1 MMIMTNIIILLIFII
16 LALIHLLAIILIE
29 RFHNTSN
36 ILIDNFCL
44 CSLLC
49 TSFWSPYYILSDFY
63 RKFFNQSKFLT
74 IIIAYFQI
82 FVNYL
87 VVYSLVMITINR
99 YFIVMYSNKRLFKS
113 KRWSFISL
121 VVQWMITIILS
132 VPRLAVSVQIN
143 IDYR

>member
-1 MMIMTNIIILLIFII
+1 MFMVNTAILLIFII
-16 LALIHLLAIILIE
+16 LALIHLLPIILIE
-29 RFHNTSN
+29 RFHTASN
-36 ILIDNFCL
+36 ILIGNFCL

-49 TSFWSPYYILSDFY
+49 TSFWSVYYILSDFY
-63 RKFFNQSKFLT
+63 RKFFNQSKLLT

-99 YFIVMYSNKRLFKS
+99 YFIAMYPNQRLFKS

-121 VVQWMITIILS
+121 TVQWMITIILS
-132 VPRLAVSVQIN
+132 VPRLVVSGS
-143 IDYR
+143 DKY